1 MTKFND
7 VPGSTNTV
15 AGLINSVYWQT
26 RDFKS
31 GQITSYS
38 RYYLTEAEALG
49 ALEAVKG
56 YKTAWAPYA
65 VIKGPDGPKELHGR
79 DNQRPMSGT
88 RRNAY

>member
-1 MTKFND
+1 MTKFKD
-7 VPGSTNTV
+7 VPESTNTI

-31 GQITSYS
+31 GQITAYS
-38 RYYLTEAEALG
+38 RYYQTEAEALG
-49 ALEAVKG
+49 ALETVKG

-65 VIKGPDGPKELHGR
+65 VIQGLGGPKEIHGR
-79 DNQRPMSGT
+79 ANQRPMSGT